1 MAEFK
6 EVKKVYLSLD
16 NIEEIA
22 RATGETKEWL
32 RRQYF
37 EAKAKG
43 MVVEVRF

>member
-16 NIEEIA
+16 NIEEIS

-32 RRQYF
+32 RMQYF
-37 EAKAKG
+37 NAKRKG
-43 MVVEVRF
+43 KVVEVRF